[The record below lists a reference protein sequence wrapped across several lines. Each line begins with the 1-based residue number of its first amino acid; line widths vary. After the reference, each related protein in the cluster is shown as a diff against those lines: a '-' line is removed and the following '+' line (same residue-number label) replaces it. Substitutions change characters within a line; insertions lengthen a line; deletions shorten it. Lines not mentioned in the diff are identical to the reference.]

1 VRTRPASQTPRSAGA
16 ARRLAGWRGL
26 GIGGKLFLA
35 FGAVAGLTVM
45 ACAVA
50 MISYDAIGTTLRG
63 ITEDNLPA
71 MSLSLRL
78 AKSSAQVAAAAPAV
92 LAAAGLPQR
101 DATVTALAA
110 SQGSLDRVIEALAA
124 TVGGKQA
131 TAGLRETAAEMH
143 TNLDRL
149 SVAVG
154 KRLALRDRR
163 IAMAGTI
170 DATGDALD
178 KSLTPLVDDANFTL
192 VMGLQSA
199 ADVSDPK
206 AIQQHL
212 ADLSDTQ
219 LGALQAMLD
228 LHADCNLALGLLM
241 AAANIG
247 DKDLLPPVRD
257 RFGAAAGRIGKALH
271 ALAATPA
278 AAALAGPVGN
288 LLRFGS
294 GGANIFDLRR
304 QELEATTEG
313 ETILA
318 ANRKLADA
326 LAPLVATLV
335 EHNERAAS
343 DAAAD
348 TRQAIAHGRVM
359 LIGIAAASL
368 VIALMIAV
376 LYVGRTVVRR
386 LTALRRSMA
395 EIAAGDL
402 DSAIPQN
409 GRDEITEM
417 AAALAVLRNN
427 GRAARR
433 AELEA
438 VAERERMAEQQRAGL
453 MALAGEFE
461 ANVKGVVT
469 TVTRSADAMQTTA
482 RRLVQLAEDTS
493 RQSDPVSAASEQ
505 ASANVQ
511 TVAAAAEELA
521 ASTLEI
527 GRQLTESATVATE
540 AVVQT
545 QRTTASMQG
554 LEASAKKIGDVVQ
567 LIGAIAGQ
575 TNLLALNATIE
586 AARAGEAGKGFAVVA
601 GEVKSLATQTA
612 RATEDIAAQIREI
625 QGATHDAVS
634 ANETISQT
642 ISRIND
648 IAKAVAGAVA
658 AQHVTIREIAGN
670 VQHTAHGT
678 QSVSNSI
685 VGVARAAGET
695 KLAASLVLQ
704 SAADVAGQAQGL
716 TGEVDRFLGGVRA
729 R

>member
-1 VRTRPASQTPRSAGA
+1 VRTCPPSQTPSSAGA
-16 ARRLAGWRGL
+16 ARCLAGWSGF

-35 FGAVAGLTVM
+35 FGVVAGLTVM

-78 AKSSAQVAAAAPAV
+78 AKSSAQVATAAPAV

-101 DATVTALAA
+101 DAAVTALAA
-110 SQGSLDRVIEALAA
+110 SQGSLDRVIDALAA

-131 TAGLRETAAEMH
+131 TAGLRQTAAEMR

-149 SVAVG
+149 SVSVG

-170 DATGDALD
+170 GATGDALD

-199 ADVSDPK
+199 ADAPDPK
-206 AIQQHL
+206 VIQQRL
-212 ADLSDTQ
+212 AGLSDTQ

-228 LHADCNLALGLLM
+228 LRADCNLALGLLTV
-241 AAANIG
+241 AANIG

-278 AAALAGPVGN
+278 AAALAGPVSD

-402 DSAIPQN
+402 DTAIPQN

-427 GRAARR
+427 GHAARR

-438 VAERERMAEQQRAGL
+438 VAERERMAAQQRAGL
-453 MALAGEFE
+453 MALADEFE
-461 ANVKGVVT
+461 ANVKGVVI
-469 TVTRSADAMQTTA
+469 TVTRATDAMQTTA
-482 RRLVQLAEDTS
+482 RHLVQLAEDAS
-493 RQSDPVSAASEQ
+493 RQSDPVSAASAQ

-527 GRQLTESATVATE
+527 GRQLTESATVATQ

-554 LEASAKKIGDVVQ
+554 LEAAAKKIGDVVQ

-575 TNLLALNATIE
+575 TNLLALNAMIE

-612 RATEDIAAQIREI
+612 RATKDIAAQICEI

-634 ANETISQT
+634 ANEAISQT
-642 ISRIND
+642 IGRIND
-648 IAKAVAGAVA
+648 IANAIAGAVA

-670 VQHTAHGT
+670 VQHTAHDT

-685 VGVARAAGET
+685 IGVARAAGET
-695 KLAASLVLQ
+695 KLTANLVLQ
-704 SAADVAGQAQGL
+704 SAADVAGETQGL

-729 R
+729 C